1 MDTIRL
7 FIIEDE
13 PMIENQ
19 IKILGTNSLIDI
31 AGTAVSSEEAICALG
46 AMILL
51 PHIILCDLDL
61 PNINGLVTIQK
72 IKSIYPTIEILIFL
86 DHRKE
91 DYLIE
96 AIEAGASGY
105 LLKKADQ
112 QKIYQAIIDVFHG
125 GTVIEPFLARKLLKY
140 FRSPPEKNNQLRCS
154 IDLGK
159 SADLNDLLT
168 MREQECL
175 QIIAKGLSN
184 NEAALVLNLSK
195 ATIRTHLEHIYQKLE
210 VNNRVEAVTEGIR
223 QGIINL

>member
-19 IKILGTNSLIDI
+19 IKMLGKNSLINI
-31 AGTAVSSEEAICALG
+31 IGTAVSDDQAIS
-46 AMILL
+46 ILKAHKL
-51 PHIILCDLDL
+51 SPHVILCDLDL
-61 PNINGLVTIQK
+61 PSMNSLK
-72 IKSIYPTIEILIFL
+72 TIEAIKKLDPKCEILVFL
-86 DHRKE
+86 DDHQE
-91 DYLIE
+91 DCLIE

-105 LLKKADQ
+105 LLKTCDQ
-112 QKIYQAIIDVFHG
+112 QKIYQAIIDIFHG
-125 GTVIEPFLARKLLKY
+125 GTVIEPFFARKLLKY
-140 FRSPPEKNNQLRCS
+140 FRSPSKNKKLKYS
-154 IDLGK
+154 LSLAK
-159 SADLNDLLT
+159 SPDLNDLLT
-168 MREQECL
+168 LREQECL

-184 NEAALVLNLSK
+184 HEAALVLNLSK